1 MNSILYDELK
11 IRYIVAHVT
20 CNLQM
25 MLLFRDM
32 DRISNDVRIEKNR
45 VGNISNLSMM
55 EDS

>member
-45 VGNISNLSMM
+45 VGNISNLSML